1 MKKYYTPRVE
11 EFMVNFK
18 YEYKTWKG
26 WSQMTMDSFNHRPNG
41 TMNLQYDLVLNKDKF
56 RVKYLD
62 RQDIESFGFKY
73 NKELEVIDVE
83 GEKCQLYSMPTTYN
97 LIKYNHLIEIS
108 EGYHTIFKGIIKNK
122 SELERILKIINV

>member
-62 RQDIESFGFKY
+62 RQDIESLGFSVESYFEAIQSYKD
-73 NKELEVIDVE
+73 IDSKVQVMCFSTNNIVE
-83 GEKCQLYSMPTTYN
+83 IRNPSM
-97 LIKYNHLIEIS
+97 IM
-108 EGYHTIFKGIIKNK
+108 FKGVIKNK
-122 SELERILKIINV
+122 SELERILKIIGV